1 MHDHVTLLRPEP
13 READPRGMSSALP
26 ADFVEQIR
34 LRVRVL
40 AVLIL
45 IPFAFDPLLFA
56 GNWLVASLRG
66 VPLPREVAST
76 APFQW
81 VNLAAV
87 TASAALWAIA
97 RSRRVSASR
106 LLVAGVVY
114 EIAICFVIATIS
126 IWQHFLD
133 RGYVPTLTWVPV
145 IVILFP
151 LVLPGPPRRVLW
163 GSIAAG
169 AMAPLALFLL
179 DVFDTV
185 APRPEAYAQT
195 IISSVFAVG
204 FAYMGARVVYG
215 LGREVVAARAL
226 GSYQLEERLGQGGM
240 GEVWRARHRLLARP
254 AAIKVI
260 KPSLIA
266 DSRTAAS
273 ADVFRRFEREAQIT
287 ARLRSP
293 HTVELFDFGVADDG
307 AFYYVM
313 ELLDGLDVDRLVR
326 ASGPIAAERAV
337 YILRQ
342 VCHSLSEAQSCD
354 LVHRDIKPAN
364 IFLCRYGED
373 YDFVKVL
380 DFGIAKAAS
389 RDLAAAAT
397 GPVLTRDNVVRGT
410 PAFIAPE
417 QAMGAALDAR
427 ADIYATGCVAYWLLT
442 GELVF
447 TGDTPIGI
455 LMQHVTAPPM
465 APSARTELPIPAAL
479 DELVLSCLAK
489 DPAARPQ
496 SARELARRL
505 ADVQCRDVW
514 TEDRAKAW
522 WAAYRPE
529 DARPSAHA

>member
-133 RGYVPTLTWVPV
+133 RGYVPTLTWVPG

-266 DSRTAAS
+266 DARTAAS

-326 ASGPIAAERAV
+326 ASGRSVVRPRPPRHQAGKHLPLP
-337 YILRQ
+337 LRRGLRFRQ
-342 VCHSLSEAQSCD
+342 GAGLRHRESRVPRSGGSRHRSSSDPRQRRSRHAG
-354 LVHRDIKPAN
+354 VHRARAGDGCGARRTR
-364 IFLCRYGED
+364 RY
-373 YDFVKVL
+373 L
-380 DFGIAKAAS
+380 
-389 RDLAAAAT
+389 RDRLRGVLAAHGRARLHRRHADRYPDT
-397 GPVLTRDNVVRGT
+397 ACD
-410 PAFIAPE
+410 
-417 QAMGAALDAR
+417 GASHGA
-427 ADIYATGCVAYWLLT
+427 
-442 GELVF
+442 
-447 TGDTPIGI
+447 IG
-455 LMQHVTAPPM
+455 
-465 APSARTELPIPAAL
+465 
-479 DELVLSCLAK
+479 
-489 DPAARPQ
+489 
-496 SARELARRL
+496 
-505 ADVQCRDVW
+505 
-514 TEDRAKAW
+514 EDRAPDP
-522 WAAYRPE
+522 RG
-529 DARPSAHA
+529 AR